1 MEALVTDVHTR
12 SAVAGLRALGRA
24 GIRTL
29 AVGPSRGAAGL
40 WSRYAA
46 WGTTAP
52 DVTRDPIAFCE
63 TVAGIAAERG
73 PLVLYPVQEEA
84 MDALLGD
91 SARLP
96 AQALLPY
103 REPQAVYTLRDK
115 RSLATVARDAG
126 LRVPETLAT
135 GTAAELLDCEI
146 RTPCA
151 VKAALP
157 EQGLGLTH
165 LTRSDDELKELLEN
179 LSGAALLLVQELVEG
194 PLMALALV
202 VDEAGKLVARF
213 QQEATRTWPPDA
225 GASRFAVSV
234 PPDETLAAKAAR
246 MLKTAGYSGL
256 AQLQFVRSSSAPMLV
271 DVNPRFYG
279 SLPLALASGV
289 NLPAAWHAVA
299 TGERTP
305 SPEPYRVGVG
315 YRWLEGEL
323 LAAMKGAPVPV
334 RSRRHVAGAMWA
346 SDDPVPAA
354 ILAGRAVGTRLR
366 ARVHRLRAG
375 EGRWTR

>member
-1 MEALVTDVHTR
+1 M
-12 SAVAGLRALGRA
+12 AGLRALGRA
-24 GIRTL
+24 GIRTI

-40 WSRYAA
+40 WSRYA
-46 WGTTAP
+46 TSRITAP
-52 DVTRDPIAFCE
+52 DVTHDPIGFSG
-63 TVAGIAAERG
+63 TVARIAAERG

-84 MDALLGD
+84 MDALLAD
-91 SARLP
+91 TSPLP
-96 AQALLPY
+96 AQAVLPY
-103 REPQAVYTLRDK
+103 RDPKAVYTLRDK
-115 RSLATVARDAG
+115 RSLAAAARDAG
-126 LRVPETLAT
+126 LRVPETLAS
-135 GTAAELLDCEI
+135 GTAAELFDRVV

-165 LTRSDDELKELLEN
+165 VTRSDAELKALLGG
-179 LSGAALLLVQELVEG
+179 LSGTDLLLVQELVEG

-202 VDEAGKLVARF
+202 VDEEGRVVARF
-213 QQEATRTWPPDA
+213 QQEARRTWPPDA

-234 PPDETLAAKAAR
+234 APDETLTAMAAR
-246 MLKTAGYSGL
+246 MLKGAGYSGL

-279 SLPLALASGV
+279 SLPLALACGV

-299 TGERTP
+299 TGDRP
-305 SPEPYRVGVG
+305 PVAEPYRVGVG

-334 RSRRHVAGAMWA
+334 RSRQRIAGAMWA

-354 ILAGRAVGTRLR
+354 ILAGRAVGTRVR
-366 ARVHRLRAG
+366 GRVRRLRAG